1 MNRLPFETLLAIC
14 GYIERGY
21 LCDFRLVCK
30 AFAAAGESDLVSQL
44 YLIGCRSSF
53 ENILRISRQPNLN
66 RHVKGITYNLVSRE
80 PLKLAQLVGY
90 IGLGGVEDSCMDIL
104 YYNDGP

>member
-14 GYIERGY
+14 GYIERGF

-30 AFAAAGESDLVSQL
+30 AFATAGESDLVL
-44 YLIGCRSSF
+44 RLHLRGCKSSF

-66 RHVKGITYNLVSRE
+66 RHVGVS
-80 PLKLAQLVGY
+80 LIIQ
-90 IGLGGVEDSCMDIL
+90 
-104 YYNDGP
+104 